1 MKIRNINGTSQKICK
16 CGSWLNHWVNYSGQP
31 VPSYC
36 PEKSCT
42 EKELVGAH
50 VQQESSDDND
60 WYIYPLCK
68 KHSEAT
74 GQSLDVADTYKLAL
88 RKCQRKLWVKY
99 NLQVQFDSLT

>member
-1 MKIRNINGTSQKICK
+1 MKIININGTSQKICK
-16 CGSWLNHWVNYSGQP
+16 CGSWLNHWINYSGQP

-50 VQQESSDDND
+50 VQQESSDDNN

-68 KHSEAT
+68 KHNEAT
-74 GQSLDVADTYKLAL
+74 GQSLDVADTYKLVPANVSQN
-88 RKCQRKLWVKY
+88 CG
-99 NLQVQFDSLT
+99 